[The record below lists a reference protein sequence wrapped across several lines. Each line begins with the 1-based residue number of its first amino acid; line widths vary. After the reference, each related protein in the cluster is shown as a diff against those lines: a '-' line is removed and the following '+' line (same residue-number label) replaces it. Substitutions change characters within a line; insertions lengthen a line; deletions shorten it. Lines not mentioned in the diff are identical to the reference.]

1 MEQSQEWLLHED
13 KVCFDDRVARLDWTV
28 DHLSQAEFLTFP
40 GGLISKYQFEEAR
53 YCFVYGQFLA
63 TIVLGMA
70 FLERTLAAWFFA
82 AGHNDMERASISRL
96 LREARNRGWL
106 TEDEYSRFER
116 IRLIRNPATHF
127 RSPLSDE
134 TIEYRALE
142 AADHPYAL
150 IEEDARFVLQAVMDI
165 LGRNAV

>member
-1 MEQSQEWLLHED
+1 MGQSQEWLLHED
-13 KVCFDDRVARLDWTV
+13 RVCFDDRVARLDWTAG
-28 DHLSQAEFLTFP
+28 LLPQAEFLTFP
-40 GGLISKYQFEEAR
+40 GDLISKYQFEEAR

-63 TIVLGMA
+63 VIMLGMA
-70 FLERTLAAWFFA
+70 FLERTLAARFFA
-82 AGHNDMERASISRL
+82 AGHDDMERASISRL

-106 TEDEYSRFER
+106 TEDEYLRLDR

-127 RSPLSDE
+127 RAPLSED

-142 AADHPYAL
+142 SEDLPYSV
-150 IEEDARFVLQAVMDI
+150 IEQDARFVLQAVMDM